1 MEQQEATTV
10 DLTADDDVPVAS
22 PAARDERRA
31 GGGGLAPPVGMPPMP
46 PLRRSENSESDSS
59 LPDFAA
65 ASSSES
71 ESEGEEV
78 AATSLEAA
86 LRRLTPRMPPLRR
99 SASSASDSSLPDL
112 ASASSSASE
121 AESEGSFNLPRLA
134 RGQAGSAAFW
144 AGVDNWRRESGITE
158 PRSPED
164 EDEIMHAMSE
174 LAVNVLAASRREG
187 DREVART
194 LADRLAGRRR
204 LAYYDAVRAARENGE
219 PLPPPPPCL
228 LREWRR
234 RRDTFLLCRRRFY
247 ESKKRLESS
256 SCWAFWPRLFERFD
270 VVRAVAG
277 PDAEDVYGHMV
288 RYL

>member
-1 MEQQEATTV
+1 MEQQEARTEHAATI
-10 DLTADDDVPVAS
+10 DLTADDDP
-22 PAARDERRA
+22 A
-31 GGGGLAPPVGMPPMP
+31 GGGDPAPPAGMPPMP

-71 ESEGEEV
+71 ESEGRPHV
-78 AATSLEAA
+78 APPTLEAA
-86 LRRLTPRMPPLRR
+86 LRGLTPRMPPLRR

-158 PRSPED
+158 PRSPE
-164 EDEIMHAMSE
+164 EEGEIMHAMSE

-194 LADRLAGRRR
+194 IADRL
-204 LAYYDAVRAARENGE
+204 YYNAVQVARENGE
-219 PLPPPPPCL
+219 PLPPPPPFL

-270 VVRAVAG
+270 VIRAVAG

>member
-1 MEQQEATTV
+1 MYIRSGRV
-10 DLTADDDVPVAS
+10 DGVSRHSFVFTQ
-22 PAARDERRA
+22 
-31 GGGGLAPPVGMPPMP
+31 
-46 PLRRSENSESDSS
+46 
-59 LPDFAA
+59 
-65 ASSSES
+65 
-71 ESEGEEV
+71 
-78 AATSLEAA
+78 
-86 LRRLTPRMPPLRR
+86 
-99 SASSASDSSLPDL
+99 DL

-158 PRSPED
+158 PRSPGE
-164 EDEIMHAMSE
+164 EGEIMHAMSE

-194 LADRLAGRRR
+194 IADRL
-204 LAYYDAVRAARENGE
+204 YYNAVQAARENGE
-219 PLPPPPPCL
+219 PLPPPPQWL

>member
-1 MEQQEATTV
+1 MEQQEATTI
-10 DLTADDDVPVAS
+10 DLTADDDVPVA
-22 PAARDERRA
+22 PP
-31 GGGGLAPPVGMPPMP
+31 GGPAPPAGMPPMP

-65 ASSSES
+65 ASSSDS
-71 ESEGEEV
+71 ESDGRPYV
-78 AATSLEAA
+78 APPLEAA
-86 LRRLTPRMPPLRR
+86 LRGLTPRMPPLRR

-134 RGQAGSAAFW
+134 RGQTGSAAFW

-158 PRSPED
+158 PRSPE
-164 EDEIMHAMSE
+164 EEGEIMHAMSE

-194 LADRLAGRRR
+194 LADRLECQRRR
-204 LAYYDAVRAARENGE
+204 AYYDAVRAARENGE
-219 PLPPPPPCL
+219 PHPPPPQWL

>member
-1 MEQQEATTV
+1 MEPHEARTEHAATI
-10 DLTADDDVPVAS
+10 DLTADDDVRVA
-22 PAARDERRA
+22 PL
-31 GGGGLAPPVGMPPMP
+31 GGGGPAPPAGMPPMP

-71 ESEGEEV
+71 ESERPYV
-78 AATSLEAA
+78 APPLEAA
-86 LRRLTPRMPPLRR
+86 LRGLTPRMPPLRR

-158 PRSPED
+158 PRSPVE
-164 EDEIMHAMSE
+164 EGEIMHAMSE

-194 LADRLAGRRR
+194 LADRLKCQRRR
-204 LAYYDAVRAARENGE
+204 AYDDAVQAARENGE
-219 PLPPPPPCL
+219 PLPPPPQWL

-247 ESKKRLESS
+247 ENKK
-256 SCWAFWPRLFERFD
+256 
-270 VVRAVAG
+270 
-277 PDAEDVYGHMV
+277 
-288 RYL
+288 

>member
-1 MEQQEATTV
+1 
-10 DLTADDDVPVAS
+10 
-22 PAARDERRA
+22 
-31 GGGGLAPPVGMPPMP
+31 MP

-71 ESEGEEV
+71 ESEGED
-78 AATSLEAA
+78 AAAASLEAA

-121 AESEGSFNLPRLA
+121 AESEGTFNLPRLA

-158 PRSPED
+158 PRSPE
-164 EDEIMHAMSE
+164 EEGEIMHAMSE

-194 LADRLAGRRR
+194 IADRL
-204 LAYYDAVRAARENGE
+204 YYNAVQAARENGE
-219 PLPPPPPCL
+219 PLPPPPPWL

-247 ESKKRLESS
+247 ESKKRSESS

-277 PDAEDVYGHMV
+277 PGAEDVYGHMV

>member
-1 MEQQEATTV
+1 
-10 DLTADDDVPVAS
+10 
-22 PAARDERRA
+22 
-31 GGGGLAPPVGMPPMP
+31 MP

-65 ASSSES
+65 ASSSDS
-71 ESEGEEV
+71 ESEGEE
-78 AATSLEAA
+78 AAAASLEAA

-158 PRSPED
+158 PRSPGE
-164 EDEIMHAMSE
+164 EGEIMHAMSE

-194 LADRLAGRRR
+194 IADRL
-204 LAYYDAVRAARENGE
+204 YYNAVQAARENGE
-219 PLPPPPPCL
+219 PLPPPPPWL

-234 RRDTFLLCRRRFY
+234 RRDTFLLCRRRRNGHSGRHGVLSGSDPWILIWHGHLK
-247 ESKKRLESS
+247 EMSWGGSGSGGASRLYGGRSPIHE
-256 SCWAFWPRLFERFD
+256 CTLER
-270 VVRAVAG
+270 ACG
-277 PDAEDVYGHMV
+277 
-288 RYL
+288 

>member
-1 MEQQEATTV
+1 MEHQEARTEHAATI
-10 DLTADDDVPVAS
+10 DLTADDDVPEV
-22 PAARDERRA
+22 PP
-31 GGGGLAPPVGMPPMP
+31 GGGGPAPPAGMPPMP
-46 PLRRSENSESDSS
+46 PLRHSENSESDSS

-65 ASSSES
+65 AASSES

-78 AATSLEAA
+78 AAASLEAA

-121 AESEGSFNLPRLA
+121 AESEGTFNLPRLA

-158 PRSPED
+158 PRSPEE

-174 LAVNVLAASRREG
+174 LAVNVLASSRRED

-194 LADRLAGRRR
+194 LADRLECQRSR
-204 LAYYDAVRAARENGE
+204 AYYNAVQAARENGE
-219 PLPPPPPCL
+219 PLPPPPQSL

>member
-1 MEQQEATTV
+1 
-10 DLTADDDVPVAS
+10 
-22 PAARDERRA
+22 
-31 GGGGLAPPVGMPPMP
+31 MP

-71 ESEGEEV
+71 ESDGRPHV
-78 AATSLEAA
+78 APPIEAA
-86 LRRLTPRMPPLRR
+86 LRGLTPRMPPLRR

-158 PRSPED
+158 PRSPAE
-164 EDEIMHAMSE
+164 EGEIMHAMSE

-187 DREVART
+187 DREVARA
-194 LADRLAGRRR
+194 LADRLECQRRR
-204 LAYYDAVRAARENGE
+204 AYYGSFQAARENGE
-219 PLPPPPPCL
+219 PLPPPPQWL

>member
-1 MEQQEATTV
+1 
-10 DLTADDDVPVAS
+10 
-22 PAARDERRA
+22 
-31 GGGGLAPPVGMPPMP
+31 MP

-71 ESEGEEV
+71 ESEGEE
-78 AATSLEAA
+78 AAAASLEAA
-86 LRRLTPRMPPLRR
+86 LRGLTPRMPPLRR

-158 PRSPED
+158 PRSPE
-164 EDEIMHAMSE
+164 EEGEIMHAMSE
-174 LAVNVLAASRREG
+174 LAVNVLAASCREG

-194 LADRLAGRRR
+194 LADRLECSRRQ
-204 LAYYDAVRAARENGE
+204 AYYNAVQAARENGE
-219 PLPPPPPCL
+219 PLPPPPQWL

-288 RYL
+288 KYL

>member
-1 MEQQEATTV
+1 M
-10 DLTADDDVPVAS
+10 
-22 PAARDERRA
+22 
-31 GGGGLAPPVGMPPMP
+31 APP
-46 PLRRSENSESDSS
+46 
-59 LPDFAA
+59 
-65 ASSSES
+65 
-71 ESEGEEV
+71 
-78 AATSLEAA
+78 LEAA
-86 LRRLTPRMPPLRR
+86 LRGLTPRMPPLRR

-174 LAVNVLAASRREG
+174 LAVNVLASSRREG

-194 LADRLAGRRR
+194 LADRLECQRRR
-204 LAYYDAVRAARENGE
+204 VYYDAIQAARENGE
-219 PLPPPPPCL
+219 PLPPPPPWL

-270 VVRAVAG
+270 VIRAVAG

>member
-1 MEQQEATTV
+1 MEQHEATTEHAATI
-10 DLTADDDVPVAS
+10 DLTADDDVPLA
-22 PAARDERRA
+22 PA
-31 GGGGLAPPVGMPPMP
+31 GGGGPPPPAGMPPMP

-71 ESEGEEV
+71 ESEGEE
-78 AATSLEAA
+78 AAAASLEAA

-158 PRSPED
+158 PRSPE
-164 EDEIMHAMSE
+164 EEGEIMHAMSE

-194 LADRLAGRRR
+194 IADRL
-204 LAYYDAVRAARENGE
+204 YYNAVQAARENGE
-219 PLPPPPPCL
+219 PLPPPPPWL

-256 SCWAFWPRLFERFD
+256 SCWAFWPSLFERFD
-270 VVRAVAG
+270 VIRAVAG

>member
-1 MEQQEATTV
+1 MYIRSGRV
-10 DLTADDDVPVAS
+10 DGVSRHSFV
-22 PAARDERRA
+22 
-31 GGGGLAPPVGMPPMP
+31 
-46 PLRRSENSESDSS
+46 
-59 LPDFAA
+59 FAQ
-65 ASSSES
+65 
-71 ESEGEEV
+71 
-78 AATSLEAA
+78 
-86 LRRLTPRMPPLRR
+86 
-99 SASSASDSSLPDL
+99 DL

-134 RGQAGSAAFW
+134 RGQAGSGAFW

-158 PRSPED
+158 PRSPE
-164 EDEIMHAMSE
+164 EEGEIMHAMSE

-194 LADRLAGRRR
+194 IADRL
-204 LAYYDAVRAARENGE
+204 YYNAVQAARENGE
-219 PLPPPPPCL
+219 PLPPPPPWL

-247 ESKKRLESS
+247 DSKKRLESS

-270 VVRAVAG
+270 VIRAVAG

>member
-1 MEQQEATTV
+1 
-10 DLTADDDVPVAS
+10 
-22 PAARDERRA
+22 
-31 GGGGLAPPVGMPPMP
+31 MP

-71 ESEGEEV
+71 ESEGEE
-78 AATSLEAA
+78 AAAASLEAA

-158 PRSPED
+158 PRSPEE

-174 LAVNVLAASRREG
+174 LAVNVLASSRREG

-194 LADRLAGRRR
+194 LADRLECSRRQ
-204 LAYYDAVRAARENGE
+204 AYYDAVQAARENGE
-219 PLPPPPPCL
+219 PLPPPPPWL

-247 ESKKRLESS
+247 ETRKRLESS

-270 VVRAVAG
+270 VIRAVAG
-277 PDAEDVYGHMV
+277 PGAEDVCGHMV
-288 RYL
+288 KYL

>member
-1 MEQQEATTV
+1 M
-10 DLTADDDVPVAS
+10 
-22 PAARDERRA
+22 
-31 GGGGLAPPVGMPPMP
+31 PMP

-71 ESEGEEV
+71 ESDGRPYV
-78 AATSLEAA
+78 APPLEAD
-86 LRRLTPRMPPLRR
+86 LRGFTPRMPPLRR

-158 PRSPED
+158 PRSPAE

-194 LADRLAGRRR
+194 IADRL
-204 LAYYDAVRAARENGE
+204 YYNAVQAARENGE
-219 PLPPPPPCL
+219 PLPPPPPFL

-270 VVRAVAG
+270 VIRAVAG

>member
-1 MEQQEATTV
+1 
-10 DLTADDDVPVAS
+10 
-22 PAARDERRA
+22 
-31 GGGGLAPPVGMPPMP
+31 MP
-46 PLRRSENSESDSS
+46 PLRHSENSESDSS

-65 ASSSES
+65 AASSES

-78 AATSLEAA
+78 AAASLEAA

-121 AESEGSFNLPRLA
+121 AESEGTFNLPRLA

-158 PRSPED
+158 PRSPE
-164 EDEIMHAMSE
+164 EEGEIMHAMSE

-194 LADRLAGRRR
+194 IADRL
-204 LAYYDAVRAARENGE
+204 YYNAVRAARENGE
-219 PLPPPPPCL
+219 PLPPPPPWL

-247 ESKKRLESS
+247 ESKKKRLESS

-270 VVRAVAG
+270 VIRAVAG

>member
-1 MEQQEATTV
+1 MEQHEARTEHAATI
-10 DLTADDDVPVAS
+10 DLTADDDVPVA
-22 PAARDERRA
+22 PP
-31 GGGGLAPPVGMPPMP
+31 GGPAPPAGMRPMP

-78 AATSLEAA
+78 AAASLEAA

-134 RGQAGSAAFW
+134 RGQAGSGAFW

-158 PRSPED
+158 PRSPE
-164 EDEIMHAMSE
+164 EEGEIMHAMSE

-194 LADRLAGRRR
+194 IADRL
-204 LAYYDAVRAARENGE
+204 YYNAVQAARENGE
-219 PLPPPPPCL
+219 PLPPPPPWL

-247 ESKKRLESS
+247 DSKKRLESS